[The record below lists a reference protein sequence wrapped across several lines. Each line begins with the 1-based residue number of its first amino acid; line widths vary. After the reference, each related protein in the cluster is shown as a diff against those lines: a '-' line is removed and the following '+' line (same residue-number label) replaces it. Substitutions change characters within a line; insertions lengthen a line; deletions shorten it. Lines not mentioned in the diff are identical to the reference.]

1 MKRCDVTE
9 LPVDQCAGA
18 CCRPDLK
25 AQSIEKVRTTTTFEA
40 RFRSKC
46 DHCEG
51 MIEPGQRMGFDLD
64 DNRVCE
70 RHLS

>member
-9 LPVDQCAGA
+9 LPVDQCAGV

-25 AQSIEKVRTTTTFEA
+25 TPPVERVRTVITFEA
-40 RFRSKC
+40 KFRSKC

-51 MIEPGQRMGFDLD
+51 TIEPGKRMGFDLD

>member
-1 MKRCDVTE
+1 MKRCDVTDM
-9 LPVDQCAGA
+9 LADQCAGV

-25 AQSIEKVRTTTTFEA
+25 TPPTEKVRTGATFEA
-40 RFRSKC
+40 RYRSKC
-46 DHCEG
+46 DHCDG
-51 MIEPGQRMGFDLD
+51 VIEPGQRMGFDRD